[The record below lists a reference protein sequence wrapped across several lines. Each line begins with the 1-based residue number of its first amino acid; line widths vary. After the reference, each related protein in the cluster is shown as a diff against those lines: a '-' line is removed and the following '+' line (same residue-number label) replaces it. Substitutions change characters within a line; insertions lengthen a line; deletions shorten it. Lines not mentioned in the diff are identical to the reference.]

1 MLFDLRKIFK
11 LLNGV
16 LAALVLA
23 APAEA
28 DNAAQLQQAITAY
41 QSGDYAQAFKLLQPL
56 AQQGDAL
63 AQNNLGAMY
72 ENGQGVA
79 QDYKQALAWFQK
91 AANQGDVKAQNNLG
105 FMYQNGFGVV
115 QNYQQ
120 AKAWYQ
126 KVLAQPDTPENAE
139 AKAKARKN
147 LQELKNKGVR

>member
-1 MLFDLRKIFK
+1 MMFDLRKIFK

-23 APAEA
+23 VAMPAGA
-28 DNAAQLQQAITAY
+28 DNATQLQQAVTAY

-63 AQNNLGAMY
+63 AQNNLG
-72 ENGQGVA
+72 
-79 QDYKQALAWFQK
+79 
-91 AANQGDVKAQNNLG
+91 
-105 FMYQNGFGVV
+105 FMYQNGFGVA

-139 AKAKARKN
+139 AKAKARKS

>member
-79 QDYKQALAWFQK
+79 QNHQQAFTWLQKAANQGDADAQYNLGVMYYQRQGVTQNYQHAFAWFQK
-91 AANQGDVKAQNNLG
+91 AANQGYALAQYNLG
-105 FMYQNGFGVV
+105 VMY
-115 QNYQQ
+115 
-120 AKAWYQ
+120 
-126 KVLAQPDTPENAE
+126 
-139 AKAKARKN
+139 R
-147 LQELKNKGVR
+147 

>member
-56 AQQGDAL
+56 AQQGDA
-63 AQNNLGAMY
+63 
-72 ENGQGVA
+72 
-79 QDYKQALAWFQK
+79 
-91 AANQGDVKAQNNLG
+91 KAQNNLG
-105 FMYQNGFGVV
+105 FMYQNGFGVA

-139 AKAKARKN
+139 AKAEARKN